1 MAEGLRSRFGNE
13 PTKDDEKLNSL
24 KLALSSMLTSALK
37 EQQTRERQFAKFED
51 QLATIKS
58 EVRTQRTQ
66 TR

>member
-13 PTKDDEKLNSL
+13 PTKDDEKLKSL

-37 EQQTRERQFAKFED
+37 EQQTFIERQFAKFED

-58 EVRTQRTQ
+58 EVTKNLNEI
-66 TR
+66 